1 MKKIIMSLVL
11 CLNLVYIPIT
21 PVNLEGNKLE
31 NIEYNKNESITNYN
45 YDPSYPSF
53 DFYANNYSA
62 LKRLYIDSSGDNW
75 LPYYSN
81 SIDKTYSKVGNGSW
95 YNFEWEVKRINILNY
110 APNKQVFLNNYKNME
125 VSFFYNYNTWDSST
139 GWSDSLG
146 KNINSSIKSN
156 KNYTLDSSDRWF
168 NLTTYHNE
176 TNKAHANMD
185 FGWNWNGNE
194 IIFKW
199 RLSACVY
206 WTGWSSIDHSS
217 LIIVNYELI
226 KFNST
231 FSQNNLK
238 EKIIKSLESPFEIK
252 SDTSANISSEEKN
265 GIAGNLTKSNK
276 EFINDEIE
284 KRLKYSFGVDYDAWF
299 NKPILKR
306 NDTFND
312 EKSFVSITFKDEQ
325 QISGNSQFLSNVV
338 MPITVKLTDL
348 YYQRSAQKRLQV
360 VPGKIV
366 NPNSNKN
373 ELVVDKPEYDPKNN
387 TLIYH
392 NSVDITFFAISESE
406 IMTVNGKE
414 VPVFNNI
421 YRIKLDDSVD
431 TYRIEVNGIKNS
443 GNITKLS
450 LNINIQALSNQLS
463 YRWVGWNP
471 KENLEQSK
479 LIEKNLPDGKPNPD
493 YDSSINPKTGMR
505 NEYVYIEKKSNYPF
519 YQDPLDKFG
528 NRITDFSNKNT
539 GIIVE
544 ASVANSGVTLIEKF
558 DMSKIYRVDRLRLNE
573 ELEAIETQ
581 KNVSLNLNEQW
592 SKEGIWHYVIYL
604 KDYVDKEI
612 DPSNPG
618 NEEILATKG
627 STIHKMLYISNK
639 TKDYTKFSSLDFVIK
654 NQNISRFWNSLQ
666 GSHLKNYLI
675 NYTTINTSQKIE
687 QLSYEQVIMYWKK
700 YVSDQISQKVDVPQT
715 PVNFKDLKNLN
726 MSNLKMNELNPIEV
740 RNKIVE
746 HIKKYVKK
754 YSDNAVYKEDY
765 TICDSNENQ
774 IENIDFKDFTS
785 FDENKKIKKINLYIM
800 AINTSSLLIGRKEF
814 TIINNKDFE
823 ENNVLDLSKINN
835 LKEIK
840 YNFTN
845 LSNEKKQNF
854 VKNYI
859 YDYVE
864 KILESYK
871 PINIKWDYIYK
882 EDYYISINSKDG
894 VDIKDL
900 DTFEKTISL
909 FLNSKE
915 ESSIEV
921 FINSSDDSI
930 KLSGFTSYK
939 IINDP
944 SSKEVAPDKPT
955 PPTPPDNKNHQE
967 DKTKIYKK
975 NLWWIISCVIPFI
988 GLIIFFIWWKKN
1000 KKNKRIK

>member
-1 MKKIIMSLVL
+1 MKKIIMSLVP

-95 YNFEWEVKRINILNY
+95 YNFEWEVKKINILNY
-110 APNKQVFLNNYKNME
+110 SPNKQVFLNNYKNME

-206 WTGWSSIDHSS
+206 WSGWSSINHSS

-231 FSQNNLK
+231 FSQNSLK
-238 EKIIKSLESPFEIK
+238 EKIIKSLESPFEIE

-265 GIAGNLTKSNK
+265 GSAENLTKSNK
-276 EFINDEIE
+276 DLINDEIE
-284 KRLKYSFGVDYDAWF
+284 KRLKDSFGVDYDAWF

-325 QISGNSQFLSNVV
+325 QISGTNQFLSNVV
-338 MPITVKLTDL
+338 MPINLKLTDL

-421 YRIKLDDSVD
+421 YRIKLDNSVD
-431 TYRIEVNGIKNS
+431 TYKIEVNGIKNS
-443 GNITKLS
+443 GNITKLN
-450 LNINIQALSNQLS
+450 LNINIQSLSNQLN
-463 YRWVGWNP
+463 YRWLGWNP

-479 LIEKNLPDGKPNPD
+479 LIEKTLPDGKPNPN

-505 NEYVYIEKKSNYPF
+505 NEYIYIKKELGYAF
-519 YQDPLDKFG
+519 YQDPLDKYG
-528 NRITDFSNKNT
+528 NRITDFEKT
-539 GIIVE
+539 KKGIIAE
-544 ASVANSGVTLIEKF
+544 ASVANSGVTLLDKFEK
-558 DMSKIYRVDRLRLNE
+558 SNVYKVDRLKLNE
-573 ELEAIETQ
+573 NFETIEKQ
-581 KNVSLNLNEQW
+581 ENISLNLNEQW
-592 SKEGIWHYVIYL
+592 SKEGLWHYVIYL
-604 KDYVDKEI
+604 KDYVEKQI

-618 NEEILATKG
+618 NEQILATKG
-627 STIHKMLYISNK
+627 STIHKLLYISNK
-639 TKDYTKFSSLDFVIK
+639 SKDYTKFSSLDFIAK
-654 NQNISRFWNSLQ
+654 NQDISKFWDSLQ
-666 GSHLKNYLI
+666 GIHLKNYLI
-675 NYTTINTSQKIE
+675 AYTSINTSQKIE
-687 QLSYEQVIMYWKK
+687 QLTYEQIIMYWKK
-700 YVSDQISQKVDVPQT
+700 YVSDQISQKVDVPQI
-715 PVNFKDLKNLN
+715 PVSYKDLNNLN
-726 MSNLKMNELNPIEV
+726 INSLKMNEINPIEV
-740 RNKIVE
+740 KNKIID
-746 HIKKYVKK
+746 HVKK
-754 YSDNAVYKEDY
+754 NMSKFNDKSIYKTDY
-765 TICDSNENQ
+765 IICDSNENQ
-774 IENIDFKDFTS
+774 IENLEFSDFVTL
-785 FDENKKIKKINLYIM
+785 NANNKIKKISLFVKSL
-800 AINTSSLLIGRKEF
+800 NTSTLLTGKKEF
-814 TIINNKDFE
+814 SVINNKDFE
-823 ENNVLDLSKINN
+823 ENKVLDLSKINN
-835 LKEIK
+835 LKDIK
-840 YNFTN
+840 YNF
-845 LSNEKKQNF
+845 SDASEEIKQNF
-854 VKNYI
+854 INNYI
-859 YDYVE
+859 YEYVE
-864 KILESYK
+864 KILENYK
-871 PINIKWDYIYK
+871 PNNVNWNYDYK
-882 EDYYISINSKDG
+882 VDYYISINSKNET
-894 VDIKDL
+894 DIKESTNL
-900 DTFEKTISL
+900 DELVDK
-909 FLNSKE
+909 FLNSKKQE
-915 ESSIEV
+915 TLEI
-921 FINSSDDSI
+921 FINSNDESI

-967 DKTKIYKK
+967 DKSKIYRK
-975 NLWWIISCVIPFI
+975 NLWWIISCVIPLI

-1000 KKNKRIK
+1000 KRNKRIK